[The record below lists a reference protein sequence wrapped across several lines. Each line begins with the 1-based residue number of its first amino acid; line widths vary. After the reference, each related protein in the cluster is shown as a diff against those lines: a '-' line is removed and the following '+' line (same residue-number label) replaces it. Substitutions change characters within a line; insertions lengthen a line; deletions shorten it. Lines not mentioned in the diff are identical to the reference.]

1 MAPAHREPAGL
12 PSLRLSSARL
22 KPSARLHPQAGRWH
36 FWASSPASDLRLQYR
51 LRDVARG
58 VHGQALLFRSGGIG
72 RWQMGSHAS
81 GPAATAREV
90 IRQMSTTARPDKTV
104 LVVEDDPWI
113 RSLMADLL
121 AGEGYSVV
129 QASDGKAGLEMAEQ
143 NDPDVILL
151 DLAMPEK
158 SGLDVLH
165 ELKSSKPTR
174 DIPVIVVSAYAMLM
188 MGSDARRADGV
199 IQKPFDLADLL
210 MQVEQAAT
218 KRRQTAS

>member
-1 MAPAHREPAGL
+1 
-12 PSLRLSSARL
+12 
-22 KPSARLHPQAGRWH
+22 
-36 FWASSPASDLRLQYR
+36 
-51 LRDVARG
+51 
-58 VHGQALLFRSGGIG
+58 
-72 RWQMGSHAS
+72 
-81 GPAATAREV
+81 
-90 IRQMSTTARPDKTV
+90 MSTTARPDKTV

-129 QASDGKAGLEMAEQ
+129 QASDGRAGLEMAEM

-174 DIPVIVVSAYAMLM
+174 DIPVIVDLYKKGLLDLDSMVSKTYPMEQFHTVVEDMHGGTL
-188 MGSDARRADGV
+188 ARGV
-199 IQKPFDLADLL
+199 LTF
-210 MQVEQAAT
+210 
-218 KRRQTAS
+218 

>member
-1 MAPAHREPAGL
+1 MT
-12 PSLRLSSARL
+12 
-22 KPSARLHPQAGRWH
+22 QT
-36 FWASSPASDLRLQYR
+36 
-51 LRDVARG
+51 
-58 VHGQALLFRSGGIG
+58 GGE
-72 RWQMGSHAS
+72 Q
-81 GPAATAREV
+81 
-90 IRQMSTTARPDKTV
+90 KTV

-121 AGEGYSVV
+121 SGEGYTVV
-129 QASDGKAGLEMAEQ
+129 QAAEGKTGLQMAEEHK
-143 NDPDVILL
+143 PDVILL

-210 MQVEQAAT
+210 LQVEQAAS
-218 KRRQTAS
+218 KRRQTAG

>member
-1 MAPAHREPAGL
+1 
-12 PSLRLSSARL
+12 
-22 KPSARLHPQAGRWH
+22 
-36 FWASSPASDLRLQYR
+36 
-51 LRDVARG
+51 
-58 VHGQALLFRSGGIG
+58 
-72 RWQMGSHAS
+72 
-81 GPAATAREV
+81 
-90 IRQMSTTARPDKTV
+90 MSTPAKGQKMV

-121 AGEGYSVV
+121 AGEGYAVV
-129 QASDGKAGLEMAEQ
+129 QAPDGKSGMRMAEQ
-143 NDPDVILL
+143 HDPDVILL

-188 MGSDARRADGV
+188 MGSDARRADGG

-210 MQVEQAAT
+210 TQVDQAAS
-218 KRRQTAS
+218 KRRPGATADAAS

>member
-1 MAPAHREPAGL
+1 
-12 PSLRLSSARL
+12 
-22 KPSARLHPQAGRWH
+22 
-36 FWASSPASDLRLQYR
+36 
-51 LRDVARG
+51 
-58 VHGQALLFRSGGIG
+58 
-72 RWQMGSHAS
+72 
-81 GPAATAREV
+81 
-90 IRQMSTTARPDKTV
+90 MSTTARPDKTV

-129 QASDGKAGLEMAEQ
+129 QASDGKAGLDMAAV

-151 DLAMPEK
+151 DLAMPEL

-165 ELKSSKPTR
+165 ELKNSKP
-174 DIPVIVVSAYAMLM
+174 DVPVLVVSAYAMLM

-210 MQVEQAAT
+210 LQVEQAAA
-218 KRRQTAS
+218 KRHPTAT

>member
-1 MAPAHREPAGL
+1 
-12 PSLRLSSARL
+12 
-22 KPSARLHPQAGRWH
+22 
-36 FWASSPASDLRLQYR
+36 
-51 LRDVARG
+51 
-58 VHGQALLFRSGGIG
+58 
-72 RWQMGSHAS
+72 
-81 GPAATAREV
+81 
-90 IRQMSTTARPDKTV
+90 MSTTTRPEKTV

-129 QASDGKAGLEMAEQ
+129 QASDGKAGLELAEE
-143 NDPDVILL
+143 NEPDVILL

-210 MQVEQAAT
+210 LQVEQAAT
-218 KRRQTAS
+218 KRRQTANQRYPSWTNSCCGGVVTLTALPGVITTLISERTPKVGRYTPGSIENDAPGRSRRVSCVSKSSMFTPSPWAPCQPIEWPVRWVNALP

>member
-1 MAPAHREPAGL
+1 
-12 PSLRLSSARL
+12 
-22 KPSARLHPQAGRWH
+22 
-36 FWASSPASDLRLQYR
+36 
-51 LRDVARG
+51 
-58 VHGQALLFRSGGIG
+58 
-72 RWQMGSHAS
+72 
-81 GPAATAREV
+81 
-90 IRQMSTTARPDKTV
+90 MSTMVRPDKTV

-129 QASDGKAGLEMAEQ
+129 QAADGKAGLEMAE
-143 NDPDVILL
+143 DSEPDVILV

-165 ELKSSKPTR
+165 DLKSTNPPR

-188 MGSDARRADGV
+188 MGSDPRRADGV

-210 MQVEQAAT
+210 LQVEQAAT
-218 KRRQTAS
+218 KRRQAAK

>member
-1 MAPAHREPAGL
+1 MSAPATDH
-12 PSLRLSSARL
+12 
-22 KPSARLHPQAGRWH
+22 
-36 FWASSPASDLRLQYR
+36 
-51 LRDVARG
+51 
-58 VHGQALLFRSGGIG
+58 
-72 RWQMGSHAS
+72 
-81 GPAATAREV
+81 
-90 IRQMSTTARPDKTV
+90 KTV

-121 AGEGYSVV
+121 AGEGYQVV
-129 QASDGKAGLEMAEQ
+129 QAPDGKTGMRAAEEH
-143 NDPDVILL
+143 DPDVILL

-210 MQVEQAAT
+210 TQVEQAAA
-218 KRRQTAS
+218 KRRPAAGAAS

>member
-1 MAPAHREPAGL
+1 M
-12 PSLRLSSARL
+12 S
-22 KPSARLHPQAGRWH
+22 
-36 FWASSPASDLRLQYR
+36 
-51 LRDVARG
+51 
-58 VHGQALLFRSGGIG
+58 
-72 RWQMGSHAS
+72 
-81 GPAATAREV
+81 ATARP
-90 IRQMSTTARPDKTV
+90 QKTV

-121 AGEGYSVV
+121 AGEGYTVV
-129 QASDGKAGLEMAEQ
+129 QAPDGKAGLDLAEQ

-210 MQVEQAAT
+210 AQVQQAVA
-218 KRRQTAS
+218 RRHA

>member
-1 MAPAHREPAGL
+1 MNAPPKEG
-12 PSLRLSSARL
+12 
-22 KPSARLHPQAGRWH
+22 
-36 FWASSPASDLRLQYR
+36 
-51 LRDVARG
+51 
-58 VHGQALLFRSGGIG
+58 
-72 RWQMGSHAS
+72 
-81 GPAATAREV
+81 
-90 IRQMSTTARPDKTV
+90 KTI

-121 AGEGYSVV
+121 TGEGYQVL
-129 QASDGKAGLEMAEQ
+129 QAADGKAGLELAGEKE
-143 NDPDVILL
+143 PDVILL

-210 MQVEQAAT
+210 AQVEQATAKHDSDNSGT
-218 KRRQTAS
+218 KAS

>member
-1 MAPAHREPAGL
+1 MSGAE
-12 PSLRLSSARL
+12 
-22 KPSARLHPQAGRWH
+22 QA
-36 FWASSPASDLRLQYR
+36 Q
-51 LRDVARG
+51 
-58 VHGQALLFRSGGIG
+58 
-72 RWQMGSHAS
+72 
-81 GPAATAREV
+81 
-90 IRQMSTTARPDKTV
+90 KTV
-104 LVVEDDPWI
+104 LVVEDDAWI

-121 AGEGYSVV
+121 ASEGYAVT
-129 QASDGKAGLEMAEQ
+129 QAAAGKAGMDAAAG

-210 MQVEQAAT
+210 AQVQQPAE
-218 KRRQTAS
+218 KRRPAAGSATCRPVTSER

>member
-1 MAPAHREPAGL
+1 
-12 PSLRLSSARL
+12 
-22 KPSARLHPQAGRWH
+22 
-36 FWASSPASDLRLQYR
+36 
-51 LRDVARG
+51 
-58 VHGQALLFRSGGIG
+58 
-72 RWQMGSHAS
+72 
-81 GPAATAREV
+81 
-90 IRQMSTTARPDKTV
+90 
-104 LVVEDDPWI
+104 
-113 RSLMADLL
+113 MADLL

-129 QASDGKAGLEMAEQ
+129 QASDGKAGLEMAEA
-143 NDPDVILL
+143 NEPDVILL

-210 MQVEQAAT
+210 LQVEQAAA
-218 KRRQTAS
+218 KRRRRKQTHAKTRRTRSVCRRVVTFTWLPGVMTTLISERTPKLDR

>member
-1 MAPAHREPAGL
+1 
-12 PSLRLSSARL
+12 
-22 KPSARLHPQAGRWH
+22 
-36 FWASSPASDLRLQYR
+36 
-51 LRDVARG
+51 
-58 VHGQALLFRSGGIG
+58 
-72 RWQMGSHAS
+72 
-81 GPAATAREV
+81 
-90 IRQMSTTARPDKTV
+90 MSTTARPDRTV

-121 AGEGYSVV
+121 AGEGYAVV
-129 QASDGKAGLEMAEQ
+129 QASDGKAGLEMAEA

-174 DIPVIVVSAYAMLM
+174 DIPVIVVSAYAMLR

-210 MQVEQAAT
+210 LQVEQAAA
-218 KRRQTAS
+218 KRRQTAT

>member
-1 MAPAHREPAGL
+1 
-12 PSLRLSSARL
+12 
-22 KPSARLHPQAGRWH
+22 
-36 FWASSPASDLRLQYR
+36 
-51 LRDVARG
+51 
-58 VHGQALLFRSGGIG
+58 
-72 RWQMGSHAS
+72 
-81 GPAATAREV
+81 
-90 IRQMSTTARPDKTV
+90 MSTTTRSHKTV

-129 QASDGKAGLEMAEQ
+129 QASDGKAGLSMAEE
-143 NDPDVILL
+143 NEPDVILL

-165 ELKSSKPTR
+165 ELKSSKPTQ

-210 MQVEQAAT
+210 LQVEQAAT
-218 KRRQTAS
+218 KRRQAAS

>member
-1 MAPAHREPAGL
+1 MEEISESQVIETPRKRTEAWFKSEAAI
-12 PSLRLSSARL
+12 RL
-22 KPSARLHPQAGRWH
+22 
-36 FWASSPASDLRLQYR
+36 
-51 LRDVARG
+51 
-58 VHGQALLFRSGGIG
+58 
-72 RWQMGSHAS
+72 
-81 GPAATAREV
+81 
-90 IRQMSTTARPDKTV
+90 
-104 LVVEDDPWI
+104 
-113 RSLMADLL
+113 ADLL

-129 QASDGKAGLEMAEQ
+129 QASDGKAGLDMAEES
-143 NDPDVILL
+143 DPDVILL

-210 MQVEQAAT
+210 LQVEQAAA

>member
-1 MAPAHREPAGL
+1 
-12 PSLRLSSARL
+12 
-22 KPSARLHPQAGRWH
+22 
-36 FWASSPASDLRLQYR
+36 
-51 LRDVARG
+51 
-58 VHGQALLFRSGGIG
+58 
-72 RWQMGSHAS
+72 
-81 GPAATAREV
+81 
-90 IRQMSTTARPDKTV
+90 MSTTTRPQKTV

-129 QASDGKAGLEMAEQ
+129 QASDGKAGLDMAEESES
-143 NDPDVILL
+143 DPDVILL

-210 MQVEQAAT
+210 LQVEQAAT
-218 KRRQTAS
+218 KRREAAT

>member
-1 MAPAHREPAGL
+1 M
-12 PSLRLSSARL
+12 SATT
-22 KPSARLHPQAGRWH
+22 SPQ
-36 FWASSPASDLRLQYR
+36 
-51 LRDVARG
+51 
-58 VHGQALLFRSGGIG
+58 
-72 RWQMGSHAS
+72 
-81 GPAATAREV
+81 
-90 IRQMSTTARPDKTV
+90 KTV

-129 QASDGKAGLEMAEQ
+129 QASDGKAGLEMAVES
-143 NDPDVILL
+143 DPDVILL

-165 ELKSSKPTR
+165 ELKSSKPTQE
-174 DIPVIVVSAYAMLM
+174 IPVIVVSAYAMLM

-210 MQVEQAAT
+210 LQVEQAAA

>member
-1 MAPAHREPAGL
+1 M
-12 PSLRLSSARL
+12 SAAETNQ
-22 KPSARLHPQAGRWH
+22 KA
-36 FWASSPASDLRLQYR
+36 
-51 LRDVARG
+51 
-58 VHGQALLFRSGGIG
+58 
-72 RWQMGSHAS
+72 
-81 GPAATAREV
+81 
-90 IRQMSTTARPDKTV
+90 V

-121 AGEGYSVV
+121 AGEGYHVI
-129 QASDGKAGLEMAEQ
+129 QAADGASGLAEAAQ
-143 NDPDVILL
+143 HDPDVILL
-151 DLAMPEK
+151 DLAMPQK

-210 MQVEQAAT
+210 SQVENAT
-218 KRRQTAS
+218 SKRRHGAPAQVTS

>member
-1 MAPAHREPAGL
+1 
-12 PSLRLSSARL
+12 
-22 KPSARLHPQAGRWH
+22 
-36 FWASSPASDLRLQYR
+36 
-51 LRDVARG
+51 
-58 VHGQALLFRSGGIG
+58 
-72 RWQMGSHAS
+72 
-81 GPAATAREV
+81 
-90 IRQMSTTARPDKTV
+90 MSTTTRPQKTV

-129 QASDGKAGLEMAEQ
+129 QASDGKAGLDMAGES
-143 NDPDVILL
+143 DPDVILL

-165 ELKSSKPTR
+165 ELKTSKPTR

-210 MQVEQAAT
+210 LQVEQATT
-218 KRRQTAS
+218 KRREATP

>member
-1 MAPAHREPAGL
+1 MND
-12 PSLRLSSARL
+12 
-22 KPSARLHPQAGRWH
+22 
-36 FWASSPASDLRLQYR
+36 SPNT
-51 LRDVARG
+51 G
-58 VHGQALLFRSGGIG
+58 
-72 RWQMGSHAS
+72 
-81 GPAATAREV
+81 
-90 IRQMSTTARPDKTV
+90 KTV

-121 AGEGYSVV
+121 AGEGYNVI
-129 QASDGKAGLEMAEQ
+129 QAPDGKAGLDMAGDTE
-143 NDPDVILL
+143 PDVILL

-210 MQVEQAAT
+210 AQVEQAT
-218 KRRQTAS
+218 GKRNQDGTTASG

>member
-1 MAPAHREPAGL
+1 MAFLHRNALRAARGVRRYTSTQQALACIAPYPWHGLCMGYGRYSEPAGKAGGR
-12 PSLRLSSARL
+12 RLSECVCRHR
-22 KPSARLHPQAGRWH
+22 K
-36 FWASSPASDLRLQYR
+36 
-51 LRDVARG
+51 RG
-58 VHGQALLFRSGGIG
+58 EPL
-72 RWQMGSHAS
+72 
-81 GPAATAREV
+81 
-90 IRQMSTTARPDKTV
+90 MSTTTRPQKTV

-121 AGEGYSVV
+121 KGEGYDVV
-129 QASDGKAGLEMAEQ
+129 QASDGKAGLEMAEE
-143 NDPDVILL
+143 NEPDVILL

-210 MQVEQAAT
+210 LQVEQAAE
-218 KRRQTAS
+218 KRRAKSAHETTG